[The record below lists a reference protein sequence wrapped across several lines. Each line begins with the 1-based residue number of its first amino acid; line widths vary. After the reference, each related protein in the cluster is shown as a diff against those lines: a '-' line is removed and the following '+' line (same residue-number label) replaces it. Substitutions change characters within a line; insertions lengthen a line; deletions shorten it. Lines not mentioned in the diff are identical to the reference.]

1 METKKRMMK
10 KRLNKTRNK
19 EKKIQKYINK
29 IKQFNSSIY
38 LYIYILNKLIKKKH
52 ANTLLYIYV

>member
-1 METKKRMMK
+1 MK